1 MVSLLDVN
9 VVVALAW
16 PNHIHH
22 EAAHRWF
29 RRHAASG
36 WATSPLTQSGF
47 VRASSNRRVLS
58 TARTPQEAVALLRAM
73 TSLPHHVFW
82 TDEISIASSA
92 LVDAS
97 RLLGH
102 HQVTD
107 AHLLAVALSRQGRL
121 ATFDR
126 GIVDLVPAGYSPD
139 RVELIP
145 ARYD

>member
-29 RRHAASG
+29 RRNAASG
-36 WATSPLTQSGF
+36 WATSPLTQTGF
-47 VRASSNRRVLS
+47 VRVSSNRRVLS
-58 TARTPQEAVALLRAM
+58 PARTPQEAVVLLRAM

-126 GIVDLVPAGYSPD
+126 GIVDLVPAGYSQD
-139 RVELIP
+139 RVVLIP
-145 ARYD
+145 PRQD